1 MRDNIGNFEFM
12 ILLALIRLG
21 DNAYGVP
28 ITKEIEERSG
38 REVSVASV
46 YVALDRLSAKGL
58 VVSELGDPTPERGG
72 RAKRFFRITA
82 KGNREVRDTRRVL
95 MNFWEGLPGLK
106 GPDNAE
112 IAASRSHAAELSR
125 RQSLFRIDCR

>member
-1 MRDNIGNFEFM
+1 MRANIGNFELM

-38 REVSVASV
+38 RGVSVASV
-46 YVALDRLSAKGL
+46 YTALERLCEKGFVA
-58 VVSELGDPTPERGG
+58 SELGEPTPERGG

-82 KGNREVRDTRRVL
+82 KGMREVRDTRRVL
-95 MNFWEGLPGLK
+95 MNFWQGLAGLK
-106 GPDNAE
+106 G
-112 IAASRSHAAELSR
+112 SR
-125 RQSLFRIDCR
+125 

>member
-28 ITKEIEERSG
+28 ITKEVEERSG

-46 YVALDRLSAKGL
+46 YAALDRLSAKGL
-58 VVSELGDPTPERGG
+58 VISELGDPTPERGG

-95 MNFWEGLPGLK
+95 MNFWEGLPGLI
-106 GPDNAE
+106 GT
-112 IAASRSHAAELSR
+112 R
-125 RQSLFRIDCR
+125 

>member
-1 MRDNIGNFEFM
+1 MKNNIGNFELM

-38 REVSVASV
+38 RQVSVASV
-46 YVALDRLSAKGL
+46 YAALERLSGKGF
-58 VVSELGDPTPERGG
+58 VVWDLGESTPERGG

-82 KGNREVRDTRRVL
+82 KGMREVRDTRRVL
-95 MNFWEGLPGLK
+95 MNFWESLPGFK
-106 GPDNAE
+106 GT
-112 IAASRSHAAELSR
+112 R
-125 RQSLFRIDCR
+125 

>member
-1 MRDNIGNFEFM
+1 MRDNIGNFELM

-38 REVSVASV
+38 RGVSVASV
-46 YVALDRLSAKGL
+46 YTALERLSEKGF
-58 VVSELGDPTPERGG
+58 VASELGEPTPERGG

-82 KGNREVRDTRRVL
+82 KGMREVRDTRRVL
-95 MNFWEGLPGLK
+95 MNFWQGLAGLK
-106 GPDNAE
+106 G
-112 IAASRSHAAELSR
+112 SR
-125 RQSLFRIDCR
+125 